1 MFPMLISQSIAVI
14 GYLTRV
20 GLVSTHATVRSEQR
34 DWHRGGV

>member
-1 MFPMLISQSIAVI
+1 MFPVLISQSIAVI
-14 GYLTRV
+14 GYLARV